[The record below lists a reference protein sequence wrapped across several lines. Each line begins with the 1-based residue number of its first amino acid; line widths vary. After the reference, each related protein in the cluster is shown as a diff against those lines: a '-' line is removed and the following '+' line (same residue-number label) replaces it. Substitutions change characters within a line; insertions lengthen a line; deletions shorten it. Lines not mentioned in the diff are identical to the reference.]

1 MKILRIS
8 AIWCPSC
15 IIMRP
20 IYDEIVKEYNLE
32 SEELDFDFDEERVE
46 PLEVGNILPVAIIYD
61 NENKELKRI
70 CGEKNINQ
78 IREIIKELV

>member
-46 PLEVGNILPVAIIYD
+46 PLEVGNTLPVAIIYD

-78 IREIIKELV
+78 IREIIKELA

>member
-46 PLEVGNILPVAIIYD
+46 SLEVGNTLPVAIFYY
-61 NENKELKRI
+61 N
-70 CGEKNINQ
+70 
-78 IREIIKELV
+78 

>member
-46 PLEVGNILPVAIIYD
+46 PLEIGNTLPVAIIYD

>member
-46 PLEVGNILPVAIIYD
+46 SLEVGNTLPVAIIYD

-70 CGEKNINQ
+70 CGEKNSNQ
-78 IREIIKELV
+78 IREIIKELI

>member
-46 PLEVGNILPVAIIYD
+46 SLEVGNTLPVAIIYD

-78 IREIIKELV
+78 IREVIKELV